1 RTMVPSSSKPTT
13 TLCIKPLRI
22 PIPPAQFSTYDTSA
36 TDRTLICMQATDR
49 SVDPP
54 TIRSHTSW
62 LDHVVLA
69 GGPKPPVLTEGD
81 AKEPR
86 GAALLQAEALATSA
100 HHRRI
105 CRKDRHDSTLAR

>member
-1 RTMVPSSSKPTT
+1 
-13 TLCIKPLRI
+13 
-22 PIPPAQFSTYDTSA
+22 
-36 TDRTLICMQATDR
+36 MQATDR
-49 SVDPP
+49 SVDTP
-54 TIRSHTSW
+54 TIRSHTSG

-86 GAALLQAEALATSA
+86 GAALAQAEALATSA

-105 CRKDRHDSTLAR
+105 CRKGRHDSTLAR